1 MSHFVPYFQLGM
13 KHILAFSGLDHVLF
27 IVALC
32 SIYVLKDW
40 RRVLILIIA
49 FTVGHSITL
58 VVATFSAVPIR
69 IEIIKFL
76 IAVTVFVTAFVNL
89 FKKQFVFE
97 PKRFQKRYLLALAF
111 GLVHGFEFSTYFN
124 SISGSETGVGIQ
136 LLAVDVG
143 IAVGQIIVVLVF
155 LAISYILIN
164 LFNVPRK
171 DLNLV
176 VSAGIAA
183 IAITLMMDT
192 KFW

>member
-1 MSHFVPYFQLGM
+1 MSQFVPYFQLGM

-40 RRVLILIIA
+40 RRVLILVIA
-49 FTVGHSITL
+49 FTVGHSLTL
-58 VVATFSAVPIR
+58 VLASFNVVFVSSEV
-69 IEIIKFL
+69 IKFL
-76 IAVTVFVTAFVNL
+76 IAVTVFVTASVNL

-111 GLVHGFEFSTYFN
+111 GLVHGFEFSTYFK
-124 SISGSETGVGIQ
+124 SISGSETGVGVQ
-136 LLAVDVG
+136 LLAVDLG
-143 IAVGQIIVVLVF
+143 IAFGQIIVVLIF
-155 LAISYILIN
+155 LSISYILIN
-164 LFNVPRK
+164 FFNVPRK

-183 IAITLMMDT
+183 IAITLIMDT